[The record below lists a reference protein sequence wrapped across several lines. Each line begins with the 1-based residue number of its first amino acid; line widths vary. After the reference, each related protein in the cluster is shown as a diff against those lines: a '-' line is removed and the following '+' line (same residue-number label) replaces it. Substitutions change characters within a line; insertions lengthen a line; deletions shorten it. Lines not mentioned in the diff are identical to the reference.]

1 MPVPRSGT
9 EADPVANA
17 TAALSC
23 PLCAGRQ
30 HQSVRRVEASHT
42 GVEGTFELRRC
53 DDCEL
58 VFVSPRLDDQ
68 RLAKLYDE
76 AFYFPQDS
84 AFRGIAAGVQELI
97 QDARRHVVEKRST
110 VGRLLDLGSG
120 DGSFVHHMASH
131 GWDATGIDLSP
142 TARELALRRG
152 LQGHYLQGTLFEQD
166 LPEASLDVVT
176 LWQVLEHIGE
186 PLPLLCRVRDLL
198 RAGQVRDAAELLG
211 RPYALDG
218 RVVRGEGSAI
228 MDRDAWLHVA
238 TSVQRGQ
245 FAEVKDAWH
254 HVILDDP
261 AAFCSIVT
269 TWLDR
274 AVPGAATQ

>member
-142 TARELALRRG
+142 TARRVGAAARTPG
-152 LQGHYLQGTLFEQD
+152 
-166 LPEASLDVVT
+166 
-176 LWQVLEHIGE
+176 
-186 PLPLLCRVRDLL
+186 PLP
-198 RAGQVRDAAELLG
+198 AGH
-211 RPYALDG
+211 
-218 RVVRGEGSAI
+218 AI
-228 MDRDAWLHVA
+228 
-238 TSVQRGQ
+238 
-245 FAEVKDAWH
+245 
-254 HVILDDP
+254 
-261 AAFCSIVT
+261 
-269 TWLDR
+269 
-274 AVPGAATQ
+274 